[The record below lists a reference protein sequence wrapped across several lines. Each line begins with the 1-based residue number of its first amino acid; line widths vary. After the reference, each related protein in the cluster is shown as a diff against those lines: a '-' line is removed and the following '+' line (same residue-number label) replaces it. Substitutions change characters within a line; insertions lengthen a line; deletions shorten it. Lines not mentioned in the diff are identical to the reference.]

1 MASDANGDRR
11 ARLRHR
17 NDRPHERD
25 PKRESRRDSEQSSP
39 RRSDR
44 PVLDQAIAINGELRV
59 KLLGLNLL
67 PIQVR
72 LLVSSKEVAAELGL
86 DWWRKQ
92 RDGSQ
97 RGNRTKRKS
106 D

>member
-72 LLVSSKEVAAELGL
+72 LLVSSKEVAAGLGL
-86 DWWRKQ
+86 DCWRKN

-97 RGNRTKRKS
+97 RRKATKRKS
-106 D
+106 T